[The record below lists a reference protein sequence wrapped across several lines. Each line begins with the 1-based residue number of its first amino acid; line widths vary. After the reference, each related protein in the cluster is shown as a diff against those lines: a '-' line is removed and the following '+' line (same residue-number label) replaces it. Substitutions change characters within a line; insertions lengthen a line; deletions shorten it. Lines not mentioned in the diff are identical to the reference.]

1 MQIYKIHLAFCN
13 FTLYTVIKKTLN
25 MKTNKLICLIVC
37 NLFFSQIFSQT
48 IIDRSLEFMQYMNDG
63 NYTEASQM
71 FSIVNKPEAADMEK
85 SWDELVRKYGEIG
98 ETVSV
103 ETDIFGKYDIVK
115 RIVATESSQLVF
127 TFMFEDKDIK
137 SFRYTDYLPKMQ
149 HNNIY
154 KINEGIIEETLRFK
168 SEDLVLSAS
177 YIAPKE
183 PDNHAVVVF
192 LHGSGPSDRDETLG
206 ANKPFLDMAYG
217 FAANGIASF
226 RFDKKTLLYP
236 KNFTVKKEMTVW
248 DEYGYDALAAVDYL
262 INEKDYKQNE
272 IFILGHSLGGNVA
285 PRVVDS
291 MSFLPGGVI
300 LVAAGAR
307 PLHKVV
313 YEQFEYLYKDKG
325 LSKSEKARLAMI
337 AEQVENVDNLDI
349 NKLESF
355 EKPMPLGIPAYY
367 WYDLKEYNQ
376 CETMARINV
385 PVLVLQGKRDYQ
397 VTVKDFKMWKK
408 ALKNHSDAEFK
419 LFKTHNH
426 LMMEGKGKLMPDE
439 YEVPSNVSEEFINCV
454 SDWVKSRMSN

>member
-1 MQIYKIHLAFCN
+1 
-13 FTLYTVIKKTLN
+13 
-25 MKTNKLICLIVC
+25 
-37 NLFFSQIFSQT
+37 
-48 IIDRSLEFMQYMNDG
+48 
-63 NYTEASQM
+63 
-71 FSIVNKPEAADMEK
+71 
-85 SWDELVRKYGEIG
+85 
-98 ETVSV
+98 
-103 ETDIFGKYDIVK
+103 
-115 RIVATESSQLVF
+115 
-127 TFMFEDKDIK
+127 
-137 SFRYTDYLPKMQ
+137 
-149 HNNIY
+149 
-154 KINEGIIEETLRFK
+154 
-168 SEDLVLSAS
+168 
-177 YIAPKE
+177 
-183 PDNHAVVVF
+183 
-192 LHGSGPSDRDETLG
+192 
-206 ANKPFLDMAYG
+206 
-217 FAANGIASF
+217 
-226 RFDKKTLLYP
+226 
-236 KNFTVKKEMTVW
+236 
-248 DEYGYDALAAVDYL
+248 ALAAVDYL

-272 IFILGHSLGGNVA
+272 IFILGHILGGNVA

-291 MSFLPGGVI
+291 LSFLPGGVI

-307 PLHKVV
+307 PLHKVI